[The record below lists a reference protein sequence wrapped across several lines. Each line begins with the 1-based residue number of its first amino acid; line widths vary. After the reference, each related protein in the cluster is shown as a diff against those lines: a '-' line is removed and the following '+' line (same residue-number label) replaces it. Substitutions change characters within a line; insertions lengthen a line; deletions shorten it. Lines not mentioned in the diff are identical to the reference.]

1 MYTVYIP
8 FPTNTKLHI
17 QWSTYKTEE
26 FNVYSYS
33 KKIKRINKNKLCCIL
48 SSVAVWPQHLIHIT
62 SNVFPGQAAGEIS
75 PSMAIPAMKSISCYI
90 STCVFHSLE
99 KRYTRLWISV
109 IHFPSPGRKKF
120 LNRIEEWRI
129 WREIN
134 NYKAWVGSEPVTNQS
149 SPVETYVVPNDNV
162 PELLWAIYLIWWNEC
177 VV

>member
-1 MYTVYIP
+1 MYTV
-8 FPTNTKLHI
+8 T
-17 QWSTYKTEE
+17 
-26 FNVYSYS
+26 V
-33 KKIKRINKNKLCCIL
+33 KKIQIIINKLCCIL

-129 WREIN
+129 WREI
-134 NYKAWVGSEPVTNQS
+134 KTTKKRGWAVNQLRTRAALWKLTLS
-149 SPVETYVVPNDNV
+149 QMTTYLSCSGPST
-162 PELLWAIYLIWWNEC
+162 
-177 VV
+177 